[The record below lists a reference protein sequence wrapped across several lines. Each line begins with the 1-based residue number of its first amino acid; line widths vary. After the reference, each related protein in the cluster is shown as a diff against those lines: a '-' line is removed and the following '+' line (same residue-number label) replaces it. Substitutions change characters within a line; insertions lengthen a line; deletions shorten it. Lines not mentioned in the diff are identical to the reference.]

1 MLEDLK
7 KEKIQ
12 QMESENSEMQ
22 SNIHK
27 LEQVESGMLK
37 SLQQSINEHQKI
49 LKLSKSGELEA
60 VTERSGDKRSTNFEF
75 GRPWQP

>member
-1 MLEDLK
+1 MLEELK

-22 SNIHK
+22 SNINR
-27 LEQVESGMLK
+27 LEQVETGMLN

-49 LKLSKSGELEA
+49 LKLSKSGDLEA
-60 VTERSGDKRSTNFEF
+60 VTEYSADKRSNNFEF
-75 GRPWQP
+75 GKPW

>member
-1 MLEDLK
+1 MLEELK

-22 SNIHK
+22 SNINR
-27 LEQVESGMLK
+27 LEQVETGMLN

-49 LKLSKSGELEA
+49 LKLSKSGDLEA
-60 VTERSGDKRSTNFEF
+60 VTEYSGDKRSNNFEF
-75 GRPWQP
+75 GKPW